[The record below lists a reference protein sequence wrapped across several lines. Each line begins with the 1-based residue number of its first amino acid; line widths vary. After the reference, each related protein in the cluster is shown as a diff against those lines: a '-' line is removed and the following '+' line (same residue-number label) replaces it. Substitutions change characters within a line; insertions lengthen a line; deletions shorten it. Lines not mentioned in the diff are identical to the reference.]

1 MIKLHEQYRYS
12 LCLHKRRMTK
22 LRAACP
28 VRCSWLACSFSVQVI
43 KSLMK
48 ISASLPMCT
57 PALTAERPV
66 TLFCEPVEDKNNIV
80 WRDPASQTVSSA
92 REPKKRAR

>member
-1 MIKLHEQYRYS
+1 
-12 LCLHKRRMTK
+12 
-22 LRAACP
+22 
-28 VRCSWLACSFSVQVI
+28 
-43 KSLMK
+43 
-48 ISASLPMCT
+48 MCT

>member
-1 MIKLHEQYRYS
+1 
-12 LCLHKRRMTK
+12 MTK

-28 VRCSWLACSFSVQVI
+28 VRCSWLACISSVQVI

-48 ISASLPMCT
+48 TSASLHMCT
-57 PALTAERPV
+57 PAHTAERPV

-80 WRDPASQTVSSA
+80 WGDPASQTVSSA
-92 REPKKRAR
+92 REPKEKAR